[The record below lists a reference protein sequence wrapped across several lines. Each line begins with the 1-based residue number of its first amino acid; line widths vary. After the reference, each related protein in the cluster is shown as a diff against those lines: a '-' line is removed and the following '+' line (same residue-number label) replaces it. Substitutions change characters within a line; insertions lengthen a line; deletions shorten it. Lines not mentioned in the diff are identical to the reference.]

1 MQTLHISQTRDVLRT
16 EFRSSWAEISEIELY
31 QEKWVVKAHSTH
43 QTKSFQYQMGG
54 MTSLGLGEKTHGE
67 EDVERRPTLEGGWEG
82 CVRRRR
88 VNEMEIGR

>member
-1 MQTLHISQTRDVLRT
+1 MQTLHISQTRDMLRP
-16 EFRSSWAEISEIELY
+16 EFRSSWAEISETELY

-43 QTKSFQYQMGG
+43 QTKSFQDQMGG

-67 EDVERRPTLEGGWEG
+67 EDVERRPTLEGGWKG

-88 VNEMEIGR
+88 VKEVEIGR